1 MTALK
6 FLFYTEERFLAW
18 FVVVGHMGAAEEGHV
33 SRDLPSVFPL
43 YSTWKRR
50 AESKFLW
57 LPQHG
62 DCLLPNS
69 VSLQMQWGW
78 NPLFRLLLVNIW
90 RSVYVNI
97 RNCQNPTAGN
107 LTPNTHQDPL
117 SLPKTTNQLPGRP
130 LLKPGSNVSLPSAC
144 AYEGWPSEIKHCPV
158 QESPCLE
165 MFLPGADPCFPQTLS
180 SVADCVPRVTC
191 PVLLRATALPK

>member
-1 MTALK
+1 
-6 FLFYTEERFLAW
+6 
-18 FVVVGHMGAAEEGHV
+18 MGAAEEGHV
-33 SRDLPSVFPL
+33 SQDLPSVFPL
-43 YSTWKRR
+43 YSTWKRK
-50 AESKFLW
+50 AESKFPW
-57 LPQHG
+57 LPQRG

-69 VSLQMQWGW
+69 VSLQTRWGW

-97 RNCQNPTAGN
+97 RNCQNPAAGN

-117 SLPKTTNQLPGRP
+117 SLPKITNPLPGRP

-165 MFLPGADPCFPQTLS
+165 MFLPVQIPVSLRPSAVWLIVFPGWPAQFCSEPQLCQS
-180 SVADCVPRVTC
+180 KPQD
-191 PVLLRATALPK
+191 L